1 MEIIKVKMMAIE
13 VKEHRSRLRITGINT
28 EDQRVILDE
37 LK

>member
-1 MEIIKVKMMAIE
+1 MKMIKVKMMAIE
-13 VKEHRSRLRITGINT
+13 IKEDRSRLRITSINT